1 MDVMVIGAGLAG
13 LTAARTL
20 QRAGKRV
27 RVLEASAVVGG
38 RVRSRELAGFTLDAG
53 YQVLFEAYP
62 AVARQLD
69 LAALDLV
76 RIPPSAAIRLGTREE
91 LLGDPRRDPGV
102 IPGLLTARSLTLKD
116 RLLFGRL
123 AASVAAL
130 PPHTLLTGPDEPTR
144 AYLERMGFSDTV
156 LERFF
161 APFFGGIFLRR
172 DLSTSAR
179 LFRYYLRMLLSA
191 PISLPRRGMSALSE
205 QLASELLS
213 SGAMTFNARAL
224 KLTPHRRGVSV
235 TTSLGELDAPQV
247 IVATDPPSAAQ
258 LLGEDLSRGSVSS
271 TYLYYAAD
279 TPPDAQFRLLL
290 NPAGGLGSSA
300 LINNAQWLSHLI
312 PERAPAG
319 QHLLTVTVLGNP
331 ELDDAALDTAVRAE
345 LSVWYGPQ
353 VAALRTLAVER
364 IAHAQYPQPP
374 DYAAHLPG
382 HATQLPGVLLA
393 GEITSMSGIQGAMES
408 GEKAAAIVLGD
419 LATMSRPRGA

>member
-1 MDVMVIGAGLAG
+1 MSLARDWPDSPPPAPCSGRENGCGCWKPRRWWAGG
-13 LTAARTL
+13 SG
-20 QRAGKRV
+20 RAK
-27 RVLEASAVVGG
+27 
-38 RVRSRELAGFTLDAG
+38 LAGFTLDAG

-76 RIPPSAAIRLGTREE
+76 RIPPSAAIRLGTQEE

-123 AASVAAL
+123 AASVAL
-130 PPHTLLTGPDEPTR
+130 VPPQTLLTGPDEPTR
-144 AYLERMGFSDTV
+144 AYLGRMGFSDTV

-161 APFFGGIFLRR
+161 APFFGGIFLKR

-179 LFRYYLRMLLSA
+179 LFRYYLRMLLSG
-191 PISLPRRGMSALSE
+191 PISCAPARHVGAQRATGRGQRRH
-205 QLASELLS
+205 
-213 SGAMTFNARAL
+213 FHARVL
-224 KLTPHRRGVSV
+224 NLTPHRRGVSV

-247 IVATDPPSAAQ
+247 IVATDPPSAAR
-258 LLGEDLSRGSVSS
+258 LLGEDVSRGSVPS

-279 TPPDAQFRLLL
+279 TALDSQFRLLL
-290 NPAGGLGSSA
+290 NPAGGLGNTA

-345 LSVWYGPQ
+345 LSGWYGQ
-353 VAALRTLAVER
+353 RVSSLRTLAVER

-374 DYAAHLPG
+374 GYAAHLPG
-382 HATQLPGVLLA
+382 HATRLPGVLLA

-408 GEKAAAIVLGD
+408 GERAAAIVLGD
-419 LATMSRPRGA
+419 LATMSRARGA

>member
-1 MDVMVIGAGLAG
+1 MDVIVIGAGLAG

-38 RVRSRELAGFTLDAG
+38 RVQSRERSGFTLDAG

-62 AVARQLD
+62 AVERQLD
-69 LAALDLV
+69 LSALDLV
-76 RIPPSAAIRLGTREE
+76 RIPPSAAIRLGTKEE

-102 IPGLLTARSLTLKD
+102 IPGLLTARSLTVKD

-123 AASVAAL
+123 AASVAVV
-130 PPHTLLTGPDEPTR
+130 PPHTLLTGPDEPTH
-144 AYLERMGFSDTV
+144 AYLGRMGFSNTV

-179 LFRYYLRMLLSA
+179 LFRYYLRMLLSG
-191 PISLPRRGMSALSE
+191 PVSLPRHGMSVLSG
-205 QLASELLS
+205 QLASELTS
-213 SGAMTFNARAL
+213 SGAITFNARAL
-224 KLTPHRRGVSV
+224 KLTPHSRGVSV

-258 LLGEDLSRGSVSS
+258 LLGEDVSRGSVSS
-271 TYLYYAAD
+271 TYLYYAVD
-279 TPPDAQFRLLL
+279 TAPDAQFRLLL
-290 NPAGGLGSSA
+290 NPVGGLGNSA
-300 LINNAQWLSHLI
+300 LINNAQWLSHLL
-312 PERAPAG
+312 PERAPVG

-364 IAHAQYPQPP
+364 IAHAQYPQSPG
-374 DYAAHLPG
+374 YAAQLPG
-382 HATQLPGVLLA
+382 HTTRLPGVLLA
-393 GEITSMSGIQGAMES
+393 GEITSMSGIQGALES
-408 GEKAAAIVLGD
+408 GERAAAIMLGD

>member
-1 MDVMVIGAGLAG
+1 M
-13 LTAARTL
+13 TAARTL
-20 QRAGKRV
+20 QRAGQRV

-38 RVRSRELAGFTLDAG
+38 RVKSREQSGFTLDAG

-62 AVARQLD
+62 AVQRQLD
-69 LAALDLV
+69 LSALDLV
-76 RIPPSAAIRLGTREE
+76 RIPPSAAIKLGSKEE

-102 IPGLLTARSLTLKD
+102 IPGLLTASSLTVKD

-123 AASVAAL
+123 AASVAL
-130 PPHTLLTGPDEPTR
+130 VPPHTLLTGPDEPTR
-144 AYLERMGFSDTV
+144 AYLKRMGFSDRV
-156 LERFF
+156 LECFF
-161 APFFGGIFLRR
+161 APFFGGIFLKR
-172 DLSTSAR
+172 DLSTGAR
-179 LFRYYLRMLLSA
+179 LFRYYLRMLLSG
-191 PISLPRRGMSALSE
+191 PISLPRQGMSVLSE
-205 QLASELLS
+205 QLASELV
-213 SGAMTFNARAL
+213 SGSAITFNARAL
-224 KLTPHRRGVSV
+224 KLTPHSRGVSV

-247 IVATDPPSAAQ
+247 IVATDPPSAAR
-258 LLGEDLSRGSVSS
+258 LLGEDLPYGSVSS
-271 TYLYYAAD
+271 TYLYYTAD
-279 TPPDAQFRLLL
+279 APIDPQFRLLL
-290 NPAGGLGSSA
+290 NPVGGLNNTA

-345 LSVWYGPQ
+345 LSVWYG
-353 VAALRTLAVER
+353 VRVSLLRTLAVER

-382 HATQLPGVLLA
+382 HATRWPGVLLA